1 MEERLTNEIKSKIE
15 ALLKDKK
22 QCEEELKKFE
32 GVLGNS
38 SEKRELE
45 NDLNSIQKELKEA
58 NKEMKNVETLFKSK
72 EKYEKVINKQDK
84 LLAEKSN
91 YEKILKEL
99 SGKYNVKDGKMQKTQ
114 EQVECENDLSK
125 INSELKKLEEIK
137 KELSKIDKNISTL
150 MNKYKVKEKIEREKT
165 EKTEKLEDEESIE
178 DILMEA
184 YEKGA
189 KETME
194 RHNDILE
201 AIEIQKEVEKE
212 FAKQPPA
219 VIPPRDSEKQPPAVI
234 PPKAPEKQ
242 KPQFIF
248 DRKAHLYILIDEE
261 GKAKGVNVFK
271 KNEAGKYE
279 NTLND
284 EFVRTAKKSLEA
296 RGLTRKQ
303 IKSVDMNLLK
313 AMMNLGRKD
322 LYDNYIEGIKNGT
335 DLKFDLIYLMGK
347 GKDDDISK
355 KDIKS
360 ILNVAKRQEK
370 LGMAIVKEDKKEKRR
385 FRLRDIPKRVKAAL
399 AVLGLG
405 TGLLLAANSQETK
418 IPENPKEITTEDTHD
433 ALENKKQE
441 QKETNKNN
449 QRKSDEDR
457 TNIDNKEDT
466 EKDTVKNFKDS
477 YKVDQ
482 KEEEK
487 DTNSKPENED
497 KSKTA
502 QTTQNTNVQP
512 TSQTQSSNDSVKN
525 EIEGK
530 IKLEDKVEFIGGE
543 EYTFQKDSGELQP
556 SKEREESKEDM
567 SIDREQHIFEDII
580 MNEPAPKYNEDLQE
594 SLMEEYEQGAKEAME
609 RHQEVEEA
617 IEIQRDIEE
626 EEER

>member
-125 INSELKKLEEIK
+125 INSELKKLEGIK

-150 MNKYKVKEKIEREKT
+150 MNKYKVKEKIERE
-165 EKTEKLEDEESIE
+165 ETEKLEDEESIE

-201 AIEIQKEVEKE
+201 AIEIQNDVEKE

-219 VIPPRDSEKQPPAVI
+219 VVPPRDSEKQPPAVI

-580 MNEPAPKYNEDLQE
+580 MNEPDPKYNEDLQE

>member
-125 INSELKKLEEIK
+125 INSELKKLEGIK

-150 MNKYKVKEKIEREKT
+150 MNKYKVKEKIERE
-165 EKTEKLEDEESIE
+165 ETEKLEDEESIE

-201 AIEIQKEVEKE
+201 AIEIQNDVEKE

-219 VIPPRDSEKQPPAVI
+219 VVPPRDSEKQPPAVI

-477 YKVDQ
+477 YKADQ

-530 IKLEDKVEFIGGE
+530 IKLEDKMEFIGGE

-580 MNEPAPKYNEDLQE
+580 MNEPDPKYNEDLQE